1 MCCLADST
9 GIRRLSIDP
18 GMIDLV
24 EGMDVLNID
33 DLDAIVVS
41 KTVTIRAAVASAKDS
56 APAVD
61 GTKCYQGS
69 WL

>member
-1 MCCLADST
+1 M
-9 GIRRLSIDP
+9 SIDP
-18 GMIDLV
+18 DMIDLV

-33 DLDAIVVS
+33 DLDAMVVS

-56 APAVD
+56 ARAVD